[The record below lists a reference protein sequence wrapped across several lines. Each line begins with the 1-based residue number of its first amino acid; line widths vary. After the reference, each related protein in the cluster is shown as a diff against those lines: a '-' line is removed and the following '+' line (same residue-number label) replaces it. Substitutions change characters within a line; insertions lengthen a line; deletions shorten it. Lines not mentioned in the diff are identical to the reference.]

1 MKTEE
6 LIRALVLD
14 GARPVVSISRALSI
28 AALLG
33 SVLSSLLFAAI
44 LHPRADLAHAL
55 STPAFAFKVLLVLA
69 LVIAAGTVVVDA
81 ARPVPAARWRR
92 LLLCVLALL
101 AAGVVVELV
110 LRPADTW
117 LGRLIGHNAV
127 HCLSLIPL
135 LSLAPA
141 ACLLIALRRGA
152 PARPAVAGAIAGLLA
167 GGLGALLY
175 AVSCSED
182 SPLFVATWYSIAIA
196 LVTGATA
203 IAGSRLLRW

>member
-14 GARPVVSISRALSI
+14 GARPVVSIGRTLSI
-28 AALLG
+28 AALVG
-33 SVLSSLLFAAI
+33 SVLSSLLFAAV
-44 LHPRADLAHAL
+44 LHPRPDLAQAL

-69 LVIAAGTVVVDA
+69 LVITAATVVVDA

-92 LLLCVLALL
+92 SLLWVLALL
-101 AAGVVVELV
+101 AVGIVVELA

-117 LGRLIGHNAV
+117 LGRLIGHNAA

-152 PARPAVAGAIAGLLA
+152 PARPARAGAIAGLLA

-196 LVTGATA
+196 LVTGITAT
-203 IAGSRLLRW
+203 AGSRLLRW

>member
-6 LIRALVLD
+6 LIRVLVLD
-14 GARPVVSISRALSI
+14 GTRPAMSIGRTLSV

-33 SVLSSLLFAAI
+33 SALSALLFAAV
-44 LHPRADLAHAL
+44 LHPRPDLAQAL

-69 LVIAAGTVVVDA
+69 LVITAATVVVDV

-92 LLLCVLALL
+92 SLLWVLALL
-101 AAGVVVELV
+101 AVGVVVELT

-117 LGRLIGHNAV
+117 LGRLIGHDAA

-152 PARPAVAGAIAGLLA
+152 PARPGLAGAVAGLLA

-175 AVSCSED
+175 AVSCPED

-203 IAGSRLLRW
+203 VTGRRLLRW

>member
-14 GARPVVSISRALSI
+14 GARPVVSVGRALTI
-28 AALLG
+28 AAVAG
-33 SVLSSLLFAAI
+33 SVLSSLLFAVI
-44 LHPRADLAHAL
+44 LHPRPDLAQVL

-69 LVIAAGTVVVDA
+69 LVIAAATVITDA
-81 ARPVPAARWRR
+81 ARPVPAAPGRR
-92 LLLCVLALL
+92 SLPWVVVLL
-101 AAGVVVELV
+101 AVGVVAELAA
-110 LRPADTW
+110 RPADTW

-152 PARPAVAGAIAGLLA
+152 PSRPATAGAIAGLLA

-182 SPLFVATWYSIAIA
+182 SPLFVATWYSMAIG
-196 LVTGATA
+196 LVTAVTMV
-203 IAGSRLLRW
+203 AGNRFLRW